1 MMMSERGRGAPS
13 PAELMTSPLVRLR
26 KPRRLSVTI
35 PSDVLDRLTRQ
46 ADEQGR
52 STSNLA
58 AFLLEA
64 SISPAAV
71 VAPRELWAR

>member
-1 MMMSERGRGAPS
+1 
-13 PAELMTSPLVRLR
+13 MTSPLARLR
-26 KPRRLSVTI
+26 KPRRLSITI
-35 PSDVLDRLTRQ
+35 PSDVLDRLNRQ

-64 SISPAAV
+64 SISPASV
-71 VAPRELWAR
+71 LTPRELWAR